1 MLTFFSY
8 ASFNQVLGLG
18 NKGEQRMLSEKDEP
32 ELQKQILNK
41 AFCMSSKINGFDIF
55 LDKSG

>member
-41 AFCMSSKINGFDIF
+41 AFLYVK
-55 LDKSG
+55 